1 MVCSRGPQSFSLNR
15 KIKIKSKVPVLKVV
29 SDILMKKMDIRQ
41 DGQAAIECF
50 VRSSQTL
57 GALRLSP

>member
-41 DGQAAIECF
+41 DGQAAIECLSEV
-50 VRSSQTL
+50 VRL
-57 GALRLSP
+57 LEALRLSH